1 MLLKQQKKIDYGY
14 IDINVF
20 ATQKG
25 HFLMIRVENKFDG
38 IVKKKGDDFCSTKQ
52 EPDKHGI
59 GLKNVADC
67 VNKYGGILQID
78 VNDNIFTVSVIFTV
92 L

>member
-1 MLLKQQKKIDYGY
+1 MYRNTIT
-14 IDINVF
+14 
-20 ATQKG
+20 A
-25 HFLMIRVENKFDG
+25 RVENKFDG